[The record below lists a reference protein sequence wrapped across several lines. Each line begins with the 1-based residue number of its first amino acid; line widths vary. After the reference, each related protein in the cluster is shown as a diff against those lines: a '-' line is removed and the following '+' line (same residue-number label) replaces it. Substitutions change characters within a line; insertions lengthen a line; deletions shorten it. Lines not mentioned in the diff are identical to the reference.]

1 MINLL
6 NTDIN
11 SVKNKLYSLPFD
23 YSEIRLVDQ
32 KSNYISISGK
42 QTESASSG
50 SSSGGII
57 RVLKNG
63 NWLVTSFNDFSK
75 IDYYLLKLAEKAKLL
90 KQKGNSFI
98 QKSSPAIISKTTS
111 SNISLDSVSFDEKF
125 LLTEKYNNILFN
137 HDRIQTS
144 RSIYKDSLSTY
155 CYLNSEG
162 SEIIYNKSF
171 CGVSLSATAKDGNEI
186 QPYHNSFAGYG
197 GFESAIGHEE
207 TAESIV
213 KTAIEM
219 LSAENA
225 DGGKYD
231 IICDQK
237 LSGVFIHEAFGHLSE
252 ADAIYED
259 ERMIKIMTIGKE
271 FGKDTL
277 NVIDDGTLEEYAGY
291 IPCDDEGIVSAKNYL
306 IKNGL
311 LAGRLH
317 SRETAC
323 KMNENPT
330 GNARAISTYFA
341 PIVRM
346 TNTYIDNG
354 KYSKEDLFNSLEDGI
369 YAIDYHGG
377 MTNLELF
384 TFSPAYGYLIKNGK
398 PVNMLKNIM
407 LSGNVF
413 ETLKNIEMIANDK
426 MHFGGLGGC
435 GKAGQ
440 SPLPVSL
447 GGPHILVKDVL
458 IGGKQ

>member
-1 MINLL
+1 MNNSIKSNL
-6 NTDIN
+6 N
-11 SVKNKLYSLPFD
+11 SVKNKLYTLPFD

-42 QTESASSG
+42 QTESAASG
-50 SSSGGII
+50 GSSGGII

-75 IDYYLLKLAEKAKLL
+75 IDYYLSKLTEKAKSI

-98 QKSSPAIISKTTS
+98 QKSSPSIINKTTS
-111 SNISLDSVSFDEKF
+111 SAITLDSVSFDDKF
-125 LLTEKYNNILFN
+125 LLAEKYNNILFN
-137 HDRIQTS
+137 HDKIQTS

-155 CYLNSEG
+155 CFINSEG
-162 SEIIYNKSF
+162 SEIIYDKSF
-171 CGVSLSATAKDGNEI
+171 CGVSFSATAKDGKEI
-186 QPYHNSFAGYG
+186 QPYHNSFACYG
-197 GFESAIGHEE
+197 GFEIAKGHEE

-259 ERMIKIMTIGKE
+259 ERMKNIMTIGSE
-271 FGKDTL
+271 FGKETL

-291 IPCDDEGIVSAKNYL
+291 IPCDDEGILSAKNYL
-306 IKNGL
+306 IKDGL
-311 LAGRLH
+311 LSGRLH
-317 SRETAC
+317 SRETAHR
-323 KMNENPT
+323 MNEIPT
-330 GNARAISTYFA
+330 GNARAISTYYA

-354 KYSKEDLFNSLEDGI
+354 KFSKEDLFNSLEDGI
-369 YAIDYHGG
+369 YAVDYHGG

-398 PVNMLKNIM
+398 PVKMLKNIM

-413 ETLKNIEMIANDK
+413 ETLKKIEMIANDK